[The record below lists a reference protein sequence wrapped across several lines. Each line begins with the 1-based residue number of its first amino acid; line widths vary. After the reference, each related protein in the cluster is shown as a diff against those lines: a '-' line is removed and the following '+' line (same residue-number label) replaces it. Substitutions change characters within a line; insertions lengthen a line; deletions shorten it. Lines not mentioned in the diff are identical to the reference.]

1 MDAKILGFNLPEI
14 IQKVVILHKLFSRIP
29 LSIKFKK
36 AMHYSTMHYS
46 TVLLRIER
54 HSNIRFPLELM
65 HTTNQCG
72 QAIEKHLFNIY
83 LIYIAIS
90 CNFCRVT

>member
-1 MDAKILGFNLPEI
+1 MDAKILDFNLFEI
-14 IQKVVILHKLFSRIP
+14 IQETFILHKLFSRIL
-29 LSIKFKK
+29 LSTKFKK
-36 AMHYSTMHYS
+36 DTTMHYS

-54 HSNIRFPLELM
+54 HSNMQFPLELM

-83 LIYIAIS
+83 SIYIAIS
-90 CNFCRVT
+90 CSFCRVT